1 MFSKCLLGWLDFGLL
16 GRFHFTRSPE
26 TAVANEEVGRVFYL
40 DNDSASLA
48 QGCDNLGLINVPL
61 VMTPVAQSVPPGL
74 SGVRSVPFPPL
85 SGNPLPPLSPL
96 PSRGKPPSGPL
107 CMS

>member
-48 QGCDNLGLINVPL
+48 QGCDNFRLISVPL
-61 VMTPVAQSVPPGL
+61 VVAAVAQSVPPAL
-74 SGVRSVPFPPL
+74 MGVLPASSAPRSD
-85 SGNPLPPLSPL
+85 NPLPPLFPSPW
-96 PSRGKPPSGPL
+96 RGIGFAG
-107 CMS
+107 